1 MSESI
6 VILMISVSTFLG
18 ALGLIALLWG
28 VKTGQFDDQSKF
40 IDAAR
45 YDGEEELRDAVMME
59 EKHYVVCMKQKL
71 NVMVVPIFLPRVER
85 GKYKLIVGDPI
96 KEKSDIVTVTQCYN
110 DAIEE
115 VVRAYP
121 EQWFWM
127 HNRWKV

>member
-45 YDGEEELRDAVMME
+45 YDGVEELRDAAMMQEKQKEQKKKAREKKREE
-59 EKHYVVCMKQKL
+59 EKKANYM
-71 NVMVVPIFLPRVER
+71 PP
-85 GKYKLIVGDPI
+85 D
-96 KEKSDIVTVTQCYN
+96 
-110 DAIEE
+110 
-115 VVRAYP
+115 
-121 EQWFWM
+121 
-127 HNRWKV
+127 

>member
-45 YDGEEELRDAVMME
+45 YDGEDELRDAVMME
-59 EKHYVVCMKQKL
+59 NKKKAREKK
-71 NVMVVPIFLPRVER
+71 REE
-85 GKYKLIVGDPI
+85 
-96 KEKSDIVTVTQCYN
+96 EKKANYMPPD
-110 DAIEE
+110 
-115 VVRAYP
+115 
-121 EQWFWM
+121 
-127 HNRWKV
+127 

>member
-6 VILMISVSTFLG
+6 VILMIGVSTFLG

-59 EKHYVVCMKQKL
+59 EKKNEQKKK
-71 NVMVVPIFLPRVER
+71 VEKTKR
-85 GKYKLIVGDPI
+85 TDEEKKKKYMPAD
-96 KEKSDIVTVTQCYN
+96 
-110 DAIEE
+110 
-115 VVRAYP
+115 
-121 EQWFWM
+121 
-127 HNRWKV
+127 

>member
-59 EKHYVVCMKQKL
+59 NKKKEAKK
-71 NVMVVPIFLPRVER
+71 RR
-85 GKYKLIVGDPI
+85 
-96 KEKSDIVTVTQCYN
+96 KEKEKKENYMPPD
-110 DAIEE
+110 
-115 VVRAYP
+115 
-121 EQWFWM
+121 
-127 HNRWKV
+127 